1 MLGYFWSRYV
11 SLNPHWV
18 VLINLLKF
26 RPAVEASGEAT
37 CSKLEMFSKK

>member
-26 RPAVEASGEAT
+26 RPVEASGEVVGP
-37 CSKLEMFSKK
+37 